1 VAPAYGAAPAAPRH
15 LVVGHIAKAHGTR
28 GEVFVAPLTDHP
40 DTVFAPGQVL
50 LLGDDEG
57 AVGSDAPAL
66 AVESARPFK
75 RGLLVTFG
83 QVAGRAG
90 AEAIARRY
98 LLIPADAVPPRGED
112 ELFYHELLGMRVET
126 VGGSSAGTVRE
137 VFETEP
143 HHLLEVVGEDGR
155 RRLIPFAARIVRT
168 VDRSA
173 GRLVIDPPDGLL
185 EL

>member
-1 VAPAYGAAPAAPRH
+1 MTPAYGAAPAAPRH

-28 GEVFVAPLTDHP
+28 GEVFIAPLTDHP
-40 DTVFAPGQVL
+40 DTVFAPGQLL

-57 AVGSDAPAL
+57 TLGDDAPAL
-66 AVESARPFK
+66 AVGAARRFK
-75 RGLLVTFG
+75 RGLLVTFVE
-83 QVAGRAG
+83 VAGRAD

-98 LLIPADAVPPRGED
+98 LFIPADTVAPLEEG